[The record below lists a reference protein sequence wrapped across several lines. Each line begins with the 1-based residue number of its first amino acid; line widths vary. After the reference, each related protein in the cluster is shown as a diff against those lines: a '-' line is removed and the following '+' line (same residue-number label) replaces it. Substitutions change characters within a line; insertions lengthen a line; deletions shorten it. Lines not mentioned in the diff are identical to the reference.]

1 MLARSGSGLGK
12 IQSKIGHWEDSKVQ
26 ERVLVVDHD
35 GSMRQ
40 AIASVLV
47 TAGYRAVQAA
57 DSEAALAALAEHDG
71 IDLVVMDYIL
81 AGKSCITLCE
91 SIRNSALGADLPILI
106 VSAASDGASQRAA
119 IEAGADDFLT
129 KPVHRGELLLR
140 IRSLIQF
147 RRMRQE
153 LAASNELLRQQ
164 RDAILRVQQ
173 QKDELIEVI
182 VHDLKNPLAAIAAN
196 AGFLTMAR
204 EMNEDVR
211 DCSNSIASA
220 ADNMLR
226 MVHNMLDVSRAE
238 SATLALRLE
247 RVDLAALVQQTCAL
261 MSRRAEDKRV
271 SLVADVHAA
280 ALMVDADIDLVRRLI
295 ENLVDNAVRY
305 TASGSRV
312 TVSAGESDG
321 EIALAVADEGPGIP
335 LEQRERIFE
344 KYAQLDRTVDRAQK
358 RFGRGIGLAFVK
370 LAVQSHGGRIWVAD
384 NQPTGARFELRFPL
398 ETART

>member
-1 MLARSGSGLGK
+1 
-12 IQSKIGHWEDSKVQ
+12 VQ

-35 GSMRQ
+35 GSTRQ

-57 DSEAALAALAEHDG
+57 DSEAGMAALEAEP
-71 IDLVVMDYIL
+71 IDLVVLDYIL
-81 AGKSCITLCE
+81 AGSSCITLCE
-91 SIRNSALGADLPILI
+91 AIRGSARGVDVPILV

-140 IRSLIQF
+140 IRSLLQF
-147 RRMRQE
+147 RRMRLE

-204 EMNEDVR
+204 EMNDDVR
-211 DCSNSIASA
+211 DCSHSIASA

-238 SATLALRLE
+238 DANLAVRME
-247 RVDLAALVQQTCAL
+247 RIDLTALVQQTCAL
-261 MSRRAEDKRV
+261 MARRAEEKRV
-271 SLVADVHAA
+271 TLSAHIEHAPIF
-280 ALMVDADIDLVRRLI
+280 VDADNDLMRRLM

-305 TASGSRV
+305 TSGGGRV
-312 TVSAGESDG
+312 TVSADERDG
-321 EIALAVADEGPGIP
+321 EVCLSVADEGPGVP
-335 LEQRERIFE
+335 SDQRDRIFE
-344 KYAQLDRTVDRAQK
+344 KYAQLDRTVDRAQQ

-370 LAVQSHGGRIWVAD
+370 LAVQSHGGRIWVDD
-384 NQPTGARFELRFPL
+384 NLPTGARFELRFPRNSLL
-398 ETART
+398 ESKAIAL

>member
-1 MLARSGSGLGK
+1 M
-12 IQSKIGHWEDSKVQ
+12 Q

-47 TAGYRAVQAA
+47 TAGYIAVQAA
-57 DSEAALAALAEHDG
+57 DAEAAMAALEAEP
-71 IDLVVMDYIL
+71 IDLVVLDYIL
-81 AGKSCITLCE
+81 AGKSCITLCDA
-91 SIRNSALGADLPILI
+91 IRRSSFGVDLPILV

-140 IRSLIQF
+140 IRSLLQF

-211 DCSNSIASA
+211 ECSHSISNA

-238 SATLALRLE
+238 DATLALRVE
-247 RVDLAALVQQTCAL
+247 RIDLTGLVRQTCAL
-261 MSRRAEDKRV
+261 MGRRAEDKRV
-271 SLVADVHAA
+271 ALVADVSSEPLWVEADND
-280 ALMVDADIDLVRRLI
+280 LMRRLI
-295 ENLVDNAVRY
+295 ENLVDNALRY
-305 TASGSRV
+305 SEGGGRV
-312 TVSAGESDG
+312 TVSASERDG
-321 EIALAVADEGPGIP
+321 DIALAIADEGPGVP
-335 LEQRERIFE
+335 REQRERIFE
-344 KYAQLDRTVDRAQK
+344 KYAQLDRSEDRAQH

-370 LAVQSHGGRIWVAD
+370 LAVQSHGGRIWVDD
-384 NQPTGARFELRFPL
+384 NVPTGARFEMRFPREAML
-398 ETART
+398 GTRPQAADVSTLR

>member
-1 MLARSGSGLGK
+1 M
-12 IQSKIGHWEDSKVQ
+12 Q

-35 GSMRQ
+35 NSMRQ
-40 AIASVLV
+40 AIASVLI
-47 TAGYRAVQAA
+47 TAGYRAAQAA
-57 DSEAALAALAEHDG
+57 DQSAALAILGESDPV
-71 IDLVVMDYIL
+71 DLVVLDYIL
-81 AGKSCITLCE
+81 AGSSCITLCE
-91 SIRNSALGADLPILI
+91 AIRSSAYGADLPILV

-119 IEAGADDFLT
+119 IDAGADDFLT

-140 IRSLIQF
+140 IRSLLQF

-211 DCSNSIASA
+211 ECSHSIASA

-226 MVHNMLDVSRAE
+226 MVHNLLDVSRAE
-238 SATLALRLE
+238 DATLALRLV
-247 RVDLAALVQQTCAL
+247 RVDVTQLVQQTCAL
-261 MSRRAEDKRV
+261 MSRRAEGRRV
-271 SLVADVHAA
+271 SLAA
-280 ALMVDADIDLVRRLI
+280 EVPPNPLMLDADNDLLRRLL
-295 ENLVDNAVRY
+295 ENLIDNAVRY
-305 TASGSRV
+305 TPAGGKV
-312 TVSAGESDG
+312 TVSAFEDG
-321 EIALAVADEGPGIP
+321 REIALVVADEGPGVP
-335 LEQRERIFE
+335 VNQRERIFE
-344 KYAQLDRTVDRAQK
+344 KYAQLDRTEDRAQQ

-370 LAVQSHGGRIWVAD
+370 LAVQSHGGRIWVDD
-384 NQPTGARFELRFPL
+384 NQPSGARFQ
-398 ETART
+398 ARLPRER

>member
-1 MLARSGSGLGK
+1 M
-12 IQSKIGHWEDSKVQ
+12 Q

-35 GSMRQ
+35 TSMRQ

-47 TAGYRAVQAA
+47 TAGYRAAQAS
-57 DSEAALAALAEHDG
+57 DQSSALAILGDSDPV
-71 IDLVVMDYIL
+71 DLVVLDYIL
-81 AGKSCITLCE
+81 AGSSCITLCE
-91 SIRNSALGADLPILI
+91 AIRSSVYGADLPILV

-119 IEAGADDFLT
+119 IDAGADDFLT

-140 IRSLIQF
+140 IRSLLQF

-211 DCSNSIASA
+211 ECSQSIASA

-226 MVHNMLDVSRAE
+226 MVHNLLDVSRAE
-238 SATLALRLE
+238 DATLALRLT
-247 RVDLAALVQQTCAL
+247 RLDLTQLVQQTCAL
-261 MSRRAEDKRV
+261 MSRRAEARRV
-271 SLVADVHAA
+271 GLHAEVPA
-280 ALMVDADIDLVRRLI
+280 NPLMLDADNDLLRRLL
-295 ENLVDNAVRY
+295 ENLIDNAVRY
-305 TASGSRV
+305 TSAGGKI
-312 TVSAGESDG
+312 TVSAFEEGG
-321 EIALAVADEGPGIP
+321 EIALVVADEGPGVP
-335 LEQRERIFE
+335 ADQRERIFE
-344 KYAQLDRTVDRAQK
+344 KYAQLDRTEDRAQQ

-370 LAVQSHGGRIWVAD
+370 LAVQSHGGRIWVDD
-384 NQPTGARFELRFPL
+384 NRPSGARFQARFPR
-398 ETART
+398 ER

>member
-1 MLARSGSGLGK
+1 M
-12 IQSKIGHWEDSKVQ
+12 Q

-47 TAGYRAVQAA
+47 TAGYIAVQTA
-57 DSEAALAALAEHDG
+57 DAEAAMAALKAEP
-71 IDLVVMDYIL
+71 IDLVVLDYIL
-81 AGKSCITLCE
+81 AGSSCITLCDA
-91 SIRNSALGADLPILI
+91 IRRSSFGADLPILV

-140 IRSLIQF
+140 IRSLLQF
-147 RRMRQE
+147 RLMRQE

-164 RDAILRVQQ
+164 RDAILLVQQ

-211 DCSNSIASA
+211 ECSHSIASA

-238 SATLALRLE
+238 DATLALRIE
-247 RVDLAALVQQTCAL
+247 RIDLSALVQQTCAL
-261 MSRRAEDKRV
+261 MSRRAEEKRV
-271 SLVADVHAA
+271 VLVADVEGAP
-280 ALMVDADIDLVRRLI
+280 LMVDADNDLMRRLV

-305 TASGSRV
+305 SSGGGRV
-312 TVSAGESDG
+312 TVSACDGDG
-321 EIALAVADEGPGIP
+321 EIALTIADEGPGVP
-335 LEQRERIFE
+335 AEQRELIFE
-344 KYAQLDRTVDRAQK
+344 KYAQLDRTVDRAQH

-370 LAVQSHGGRIWVAD
+370 LAVQSHGGRIWVDD
-384 NQPTGARFELRFPL
+384 NLPTGARFELRFPKKVL
-398 ETART
+398 PA

>member
-1 MLARSGSGLGK
+1 V
-12 IQSKIGHWEDSKVQ
+12 EEPKVQ

-35 GSMRQ
+35 GAMRE
-40 AIASVLV
+40 AIASVMV
-47 TAGYRAVQAA
+47 TAGYIAVQTANA
-57 DSEAALAALAEHDG
+57 EAAMAALEAEP
-71 IDLVVMDYIL
+71 IDLVVLDYIL
-81 AGKSCITLCE
+81 AGSSCITLCDA
-91 SIRNSALGADLPILI
+91 IRRSSFGADLPILV

-140 IRSLIQF
+140 IRSLLQF

-164 RDAILRVQQ
+164 RDAILRVQH

-182 VHDLKNPLAAIAAN
+182 VHDLKNPLAAISAN

-211 DCSNSIASA
+211 ECSHSIASA

-238 SATLALRLE
+238 DATLALRIE
-247 RVDLAALVQQTCAL
+247 RIDLAALVQQTCAL
-261 MSRRAEDKRV
+261 MSRRAEEKRV
-271 SLVADVHAA
+271 VLVADVEGAP
-280 ALMVDADIDLVRRLI
+280 LLIDADNDLMRRLV

-305 TASGSRV
+305 SSSGGRV
-312 TVSAGESDG
+312 TVSARDGDG
-321 EIALAVADEGPGIP
+321 EIALTIADEGPGVP
-335 LEQRERIFE
+335 REQRERIFE
-344 KYAQLDRTVDRAQK
+344 KYAQLDRTVDRAQH

-370 LAVQSHGGRIWVAD
+370 LAVQSHGGRIWVDD
-384 NQPTGARFELRFPL
+384 NLPTGARFELRFPKKVL
-398 ETART
+398 PA

>member
-1 MLARSGSGLGK
+1 
-12 IQSKIGHWEDSKVQ
+12 VQ

-35 GSMRQ
+35 GSTRQ

-57 DSEAALAALAEHDG
+57 DAEAGMVALEAEP
-71 IDLVVMDYIL
+71 IDLVVLDFIL

-91 SIRNSALGADLPILI
+91 AIRTSSRGVDVPILI

-140 IRSLIQF
+140 IRSLLQF
-147 RRMRQE
+147 RRMRLE

-204 EMNEDVR
+204 EMNDDVR

-238 SATLALRLE
+238 DANLAVRIE
-247 RVDLAALVQQTCAL
+247 RVDLASLVQQTCAL
-261 MSRRAEDKRV
+261 MSRRAEEKRV
-271 SLVADVHAA
+271 TLTSHVQTSPIFL
-280 ALMVDADIDLVRRLI
+280 DADNDLIRRLM

-305 TASGSRV
+305 TSGGGRV
-312 TVSAGESDG
+312 TVSASDYDG
-321 EIALAVADEGPGIP
+321 EVALCVADEGPGVP
-335 LEQRERIFE
+335 TEQRDRIFE
-344 KYAQLDRTVDRAQK
+344 KYAQLDRNVDRAQQ

-370 LAVQSHGGRIWVAD
+370 LAVQSHGGRIWVED
-384 NQPTGARFELRFPL
+384 NHPTGARFELRFPRQSLL
-398 ETART
+398 ESKQIAL